1 MPVPSPD
8 KPKLLIVEDDPTLRK
23 QLQWALMDHALC
35 FAEDQPSALAAFKKE
50 LPQVVILDLGLPP
63 EPNAAT
69 VGLEILRA
77 ILTLKPTTK
86 VIVSSGNEERTNA
99 IEAIRS
105 GAYDFYP
112 KPVDQDVLRV
122 IIDRAWNS
130 FQLEEELLQLRD
142 GIRPDSSFF
151 GVVSSS
157 PDMQKVCTLA
167 ERVANSSVSVVI
179 TGETGTGKDMMARAI
194 HAASPRASGPFV
206 AINCAAIPHNLLES
220 ELFGHEKGA
229 FTGAH
234 TQVIGKVEQA
244 NKGTL
249 FLDEIGDMPIM
260 LQSKLLRFLQDR
272 MVERIGGR
280 KAIPVDVRVL
290 AATNQD
296 LAQMMKEGTFRE
308 DLYFRLNEVSISIPP
323 LRMRPGD
330 AVLIASHLLKKAQLT
345 MDKTVKGFT
354 REALECI
361 EAYPWPGNVRELE
374 NRIRRAVVMAD
385 QGYITVAD
393 LDLENAATEKPEGT
407 VPTLKEVREDAERRL
422 LSRTLALTGNN
433 IQEASR
439 LMGVSRPTLYAL
451 MKNLNFGKTAT

>member
-1 MPVPSPD
+1 MPTPSPD

-23 QLQWALMDHALC
+23 QLQWALMDHPLC
-35 FAEDQPSALAAFKKE
+35 FAEDHPSALAVFKKE
-50 LPQVVILDLGLPP
+50 APQVVILDLGLPP

-77 ILTLKPTTK
+77 LLTLKPNTK
-86 VIVSSGNEERTNA
+86 VIVSTGNEERANA

-142 GIRPDSSFF
+142 GMRPENSFF

-194 HAASPRASGPFV
+194 HAASPRASGPFI

-234 TQVIGKVEQA
+234 TQIVGKVEQA

-249 FLDEIGDMPIM
+249 FLDEIGDMPIL

-280 KAIPVDVRVL
+280 KTIPVDVRVL

-296 LAQMMKEGTFRE
+296 LGEMMKEGTFRE
-308 DLYFRLNEVSISIPP
+308 DLYFRLNEVSIGIPP
-323 LRMRPGD
+323 LRERPGD
-330 AVLIASHLLKKAQLT
+330 AVLIASHLLKKTQLT

-393 LDLENAATEKPEGT
+393 LDLETVVPETSDGAI
-407 VPTLKEVREDAERRL
+407 PTLREVREDAERRL

-451 MKNLNFGKTAT
+451 MKNLNFGKTVN

>member
-1 MPVPSPD
+1 MPTPSPD
-8 KPKLLIVEDDPTLRK
+8 KPRLLIVEDDPTLRK
-23 QLQWALMDHALC
+23 QLQWALMDHPLS
-35 FAEDQPSALAAFKKE
+35 FAEDQPSALAAFKKD

-86 VIVSSGNEERTNA
+86 VIVSSGNEERANA

-142 GIRPDSSFF
+142 GMRPDASFF

-167 ERVANSSVSVVI
+167 ERVANSAVSVVI

-194 HAASPRASGPFV
+194 HAASPRASGPFI

-234 TQVIGKVEQA
+234 AQVVGKVEQA

-280 KAIPVDVRVL
+280 KPIPVDVRVL

-296 LAQMMKEGTFRE
+296 LALMMKEGTFRE
-308 DLYFRLNEVSISIPP
+308 DLYFRLNEVSICIPP
-323 LRMRPGD
+323 LRERPGD
-330 AVLIASHLLKKAQLT
+330 AVLIAAHLLKKAQLT

-393 LDLENAATEKPEGT
+393 LDLEKVEAESPEGAAQ
-407 VPTLKEVREDAERRL
+407 TLREVREDAERRL

-451 MKNLNFGKTAT
+451 MKTLNFGKSAN

>member
-1 MPVPSPD
+1 MPTPSPD

-23 QLQWALMDHALC
+23 QLQWALMDHPLC
-35 FAEDQPSALAAFKKE
+35 FAEDQPSALSVFKKE
-50 LPQVVILDLGLPP
+50 APQVVILDLGLPP

-77 ILTLKPTTK
+77 ILSLKPTTK
-86 VIVSSGNEERTNA
+86 VIVSSGNEERANA

-167 ERVANSSVSVVI
+167 ERVANSAVSVVI

-194 HAASPRASGPFV
+194 HAASPRASGPFI

-234 TQVIGKVEQA
+234 TQVIGKVELA

-280 KAIPVDVRVL
+280 KSIPVDVRVL

-296 LAQMMKEGTFRE
+296 LGEMMKEGTFRE
-308 DLYFRLNEVSISIPP
+308 DLYFRLNEVSINIPP
-323 LRMRPGD
+323 LRERPGD

-345 MDKTVKGFT
+345 MDKSIKGFT

-393 LDLENAATEKPEGT
+393 LDLEKVESANPEGT

-451 MKNLNFGKTAT
+451 MKNLNFGKSAN

>member
-1 MPVPSPD
+1 MPTPSPD

-23 QLQWALMDHALC
+23 QLQWALMDYPLC

-86 VIVSSGNEERTNA
+86 VIVSSGNEERANA

-130 FQLEEELLQLRD
+130 FQLEEELLHLRD
-142 GIRPDSSFF
+142 GIRPECSFF

-234 TQVIGKVEQA
+234 AQVIGKVEQA

-249 FLDEIGDMPIM
+249 FLDEIGDMPIL

-280 KAIPVDVRVL
+280 KTIPVDVRVL

-296 LAQMMKEGTFRE
+296 LATMMKEGTFRE
-308 DLYFRLNEVSISIPP
+308 DLYFRLNEVSINIPP

-393 LDLENAATEKPEGT
+393 LDLEKVEPHSADGA
-407 VPTLKEVREDAERRL
+407 VQTLREVREDAERRL

-451 MKNLNFGKTAT
+451 MKNLNFGKTVN